1 MASPLCSG
9 HLLEVSEDD
18 CGVRLDVYLAYRVPD
33 LSRRGAQALIESGE
47 VLLNGRP
54 ARKSDTLRAGDTVEL
69 AQLGPGAWKKPSPD
83 PAAPLNLVFADDQLV
98 AIDKPSGMPS
108 VPLSPDEVFTVAGA
122 LAARFPECAIIGRR
136 PGDGGLV
143 QRLDHGTSGL
153 MLAARQLEAFG
164 FLCQEQER
172 GRISKAYYAVIPD
185 QELPSRID
193 YRLAP
198 AGPGGVR
205 MRPTAKGGVPASTQ
219 IELLAR
225 RGGLA
230 LIQATIRHGARH
242 QIRAHL
248 ASCGAPIVG
257 DIAYQGKEH
266 PRMLLHCREVF
277 LNHPRTGEPMRLL
290 CEPPQ
295 DFWPIP

>member
-1 MASPLCSG
+1 MAPPLSSE
-9 HLLEVSEDD
+9 HLLEVSEEDR
-18 CGVRLDVYLAYRVPD
+18 GVRLDVYLAYRVPQ
-33 LSRRGAQALIESGE
+33 LSRRGAQALIESGDAL
-47 VLLNGRP
+47 VNGRP
-54 ARKSDTLRAGDTVEL
+54 ARKSEVLRPGDTVEL
-69 AQLGPGAWKKPSPD
+69 AWLGPGAWKKPAPD
-83 PAAPLNLVFADDQLV
+83 PDAPVNLVFVDDELV

-108 VPLSPDEVFTVAGA
+108 VPLSPDEMFTVAGA
-122 LAARFPECAIIGRR
+122 VAARFPECATIGRR
-136 PGDGGLV
+136 PGDGGLL
-143 QRLDHGTSGL
+143 QRLDRGTSGL
-153 MLAARQLEAFG
+153 MLAARRLEAFD
-164 FLCQEQER
+164 FLCQEQEQ

-198 AGPGGVR
+198 AGPGGIR
-205 MRPTAKGGVPASTQ
+205 MRPTAKGGVPASTH

-257 DIAYQGKEH
+257 DISYQGKEH
-266 PRMLLHCREVF
+266 SRMLLHCREVS
-277 LNHPRTGEPMRLL
+277 LKHPRTGEQMRLL
-290 CEPPQ
+290 CDPPNG
-295 DFWPIP
+295 FWPSC